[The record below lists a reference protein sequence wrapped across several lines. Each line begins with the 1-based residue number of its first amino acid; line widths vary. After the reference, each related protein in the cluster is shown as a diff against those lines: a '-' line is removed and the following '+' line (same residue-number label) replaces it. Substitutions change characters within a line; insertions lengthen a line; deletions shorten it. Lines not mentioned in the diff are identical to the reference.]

1 MKLSS
6 KDLAQIIKKNDYES
20 RNKLKRVDDILKFLD
35 STLKNYLSNN
45 ISNKYDSLKYS
56 SNNNELIPEKLLKDE
71 NYKDIFEF
79 ILNDLTIIDWLDLS
93 LYKKEFKDFENYNSF
108 NIYGKNKIKG
118 SLKGF
123 DKYIDKIKKSD
134 KNDKLNKIYFHKF
147 FLICYNLKRF
157 LRLKEARNRKKE
169 ESKKEN

>member
-118 SLKGF
+118 SLKGI
-123 DKYIDKIKKSD
+123 DKYIDKIEKSD
-134 KNDKLNKIYFHKF
+134 KNDKLNKIYFRKF
-147 FLICYNLKRF
+147 FLIGYNLKRF
-157 LRLKEARNRKKE
+157 LSLKETRNRKKE
-169 ESKKEN
+169 ETKKEN